1 MNIITAADRHW
12 AIGKE
17 GKNLVTI
24 PSVQQ
29 MLLRETAG
37 KAVVMGK
44 RTLDNFPGG
53 QPLGNRMNVVL
64 SQNTELKVKGAKVC
78 HSMKEAIEYL
88 RNYSSEDIYII
99 GGQSI
104 YRQFL
109 PYCSTVH
116 VTRIDYTYDA
126 DAFFPDLENDGE
138 WEMTEESDEQTYF
151 DLCYTFQRFERTKK
165 L

>member
-53 QPLGNRMNVVL
+53 QPL
-64 SQNTELKVKGAKVC
+64 E
-78 HSMKEAIEYL
+78 
-88 RNYSSEDIYII
+88 I
-99 GGQSI
+99 G
-104 YRQFL
+104 RA
-109 PYCSTVH
+109 H
-116 VTRIDYTYDA
+116 V
-126 DAFFPDLENDGE
+126 
-138 WEMTEESDEQTYF
+138 
-151 DLCYTFQRFERTKK
+151 
-165 L
+165 

>member
-1 MNIITAADRHW
+1 MNIITTADRRW
-12 AIGKE
+12 AIGKG

-24 PSVQQ
+24 PADQQ
-29 MLLRETAG
+29 MFLRETAG
-37 KAVVMGK
+37 KTVVMGK
-44 RTLDNFPGG
+44 RILENLPGG
-53 QPLGNRMNVVL
+53 QPLGNRINVVL
-64 SQNTELKVKGAKVC
+64 SRGTDLKVKGIRVC
-78 HSMKEAIEYL
+78 GSMEEALRYL
-88 RNYSSEDIYII
+88 RNFRTEDIYIM
-99 GGQSI
+99 GGESI

-126 DAFFPDLENDGE
+126 DAFFPDLDNSGE

-151 DLCYTFQRFERTKK
+151 DLCYTFQKFERTKK